1 MFLILYHMENICL
14 SKTELE
20 THNLY
25 IQLKILKSTVYANEQ
40 NSDIS
45 LIYWLKIIHDV
56 DCHLLQKTVNRLLYT
71 MGGTFSEPIPNVGDV
86 GYVAIVVLQNDKL
99 RLLHCPPNVR
109 EMVHNTIR

>member
-1 MFLILYHMENICL
+1 MYTIEDFENYCLCKRTKLRHFIDIL
-14 SKTELE
+14 T
-20 THNLY
+20 
-25 IQLKILKSTVYANEQ
+25 Q
-40 NSDIS
+40 NHSWRWFS
-45 LIYWLKIIHDV
+45 SFT
-56 DCHLLQKTVNRLLYT
+56 KTVNRLLYT

>member
-1 MFLILYHMENICL
+1 MYTIEDFENYCLCKRTKLWDFIDIL
-14 SKTELE
+14 
-20 THNLY
+20 THNP
-25 IQLKILKSTVYANEQ
+25 SRRWFSFFT
-40 NSDIS
+40 
-45 LIYWLKIIHDV
+45 
-56 DCHLLQKTVNRLLYT
+56 KTTNRLLYT